1 MELVLLGT
9 GGYHPNETRHTAC
22 LMLPEQGILLDAG
35 TALFRARQY
44 LQTSDLTIFL
54 THAHLDHIVGL
65 TFLFDVLEDRQT
77 QRAVVFG
84 DPAKCAAIQSRLLDE
99 PFFPAS
105 LPVEFR
111 PLPGDMPLAGNGR
124 LRSFPLEHPGGS
136 IGLRLDW
143 PGHSLAYV
151 TDTSAKPGAAYLEH
165 IRGVDLL
172 VHECYF
178 PDGHEQIAETTGHS
192 CLSAVAR
199 LAKEAGVGR
208 LVLVHFDPRSE
219 RLDEFDLQ
227 AARTIFTAT
236 QFGQDQM
243 RLDF

>member
-9 GGYHPNETRHTAC
+9 GGYHPNEVRHTAC

-35 TALFRARQY
+35 TALFRARQH
-44 LQTSDLTIFL
+44 LQTSDLTVFL

-65 TFLFDVLEDRQT
+65 TFLFDVLEDRQN
-77 QRAVVFG
+77 QRAVVYG
-84 DPAKCAAIQSRLLDE
+84 EPSKLAAIETRLLDE
-99 PFFPAS
+99 PFFPAA

-111 PLPGDMPLAGNGR
+111 ALPTEMSLPGNGR
-124 LRSFPLEHPGGS
+124 LKSFPLQHPGGS

-151 TDTSAKPGAAYLEH
+151 TDTVAQPGVDYVEH

-178 PDGHEQIAETTGHS
+178 PDGHEQIAEKTGHS

-199 LAKEAGVGR
+199 LAKEAAVGR

-219 RLDEFDLQ
+219 RLEEFDLP
-227 AARTIFTAT
+227 AARAIFSQTE
-236 QFGQDQM
+236 FGHDRM
-243 RLDF
+243 RLEF